1 MIKNYFKI
9 AWRSLSTSRLVS
21 FINIA
26 GLAVGMAVA
35 MLIGL
40 WVWDE
45 ASFDRQSENY
55 GRIAQVMEN
64 QYINGVYGTQK
75 QIPIP
80 VGEGLRT
87 KFGSNFKRVVLSS
100 LTGDHILAVGD
111 KKLTTTGNFIQPEGP
126 EMLTLPMLAGGRFG
140 LQDPHS
146 ILLSGSLAK
155 ALFAG
160 VDPVGQT
167 IRMDDS
173 LSVKVTGVYHDF
185 AFNSSFRDVSFLSPW
200 DLYVY
205 ADHET
210 RHNQQ
215 EWQDNN
221 WQVFVQLA
229 DGADFGSV
237 SEKIKYI
244 KADNDKTIKASDPF
258 KPTMFLFPMSRWHL
272 YSEFTNGISTGG
284 RIQYV
289 RLFGLIGIF
298 VLLLACINFM
308 NLSTARSEKRARE
321 VGIRKAMGS
330 RRGQLIVQFFS
341 ESLVVTMLAFGCSLL
356 LVLVS
361 LPLFNSLAEKKIV
374 LPWGN
379 PFFWLCGIGFSLVTG
394 LIAGSYPALY
404 LSSFRPVRVL
414 KGVYRAGRLAVL
426 PRKVLVVTQFAV
438 SIALIAGTMIV
449 LEQVRFA
456 RNRPV
461 GYSREGLVTIQ
472 MHTKDIYTHFDAFR
486 SDLLKTGA
494 VVGAAESTSPT
505 TEMGDENGG
514 LSWTGK
520 DPTATSDNFAMKGV
534 TQEYAKTVGMQFSE
548 GRDFQTG
555 PTGFDAMTM
564 LLSESSVKRMGLK
577 QPIGA
582 TVVWSGYKF
591 TVLGVVKD
599 MVMESPYEAPIPTIY
614 YITPFPLYTVS
625 IRINPKVSAAE
636 ALRKIGPVFSTYSPA
651 EPFDYKFV
659 DQEYDAKFRG
669 EQRVGELAAF
679 FAILAVFISCLGL
692 FGLAA
697 YVAEQRTREIGV
709 RKVLGASVFNL
720 WKMLSKDF
728 IALVVVACF
737 IAVPIARY
745 FLHRWLQQFPYRT
758 EISWWIF
765 AATVLGAVVITVMTV
780 SYQALMAANKN
791 PVKSLRTE

>member
-40 WVWDE
+40 WIWDE
-45 ASFDRQSENY
+45 ASFDRQCGNY
-55 GRIAQVMEN
+55 DRIAQVMEN
-64 QYINGVYGTQK
+64 QYINGSYGTQK

-80 VGEGLRT
+80 VASGLST

-111 KKLTTTGNFIQPEGP
+111 KKLTTAGNFIQPDGL
-126 EMLTLPMLAGGRFG
+126 EMFALPMLEGSRSG
-140 LQDPHS
+140 LKDQHS
-146 ILLSGSLAK
+146 ILLSAALAK

-160 VDPVGQT
+160 ADPVGKT

-173 LSVKVTGVYHDF
+173 VAVKVTGVYQDF
-185 AFNSSFRDVSFLSPW
+185 AYNSSFRDVSFLSPW

-205 ADHET
+205 ADRET
-210 RHNQQ
+210 RTNQQ

-229 DGADFGSV
+229 DRADFGRV

-272 YSEFTNGISTGG
+272 YSEFTNGVSTGG

-289 RLFGLIGIF
+289 RLFGLIGVF

-330 RRGQLIVQFFS
+330 LRRQLIVQFFS
-341 ESLVVTMLAFGCSLL
+341 ESLVVTALAFVASLL

-361 LPLFNSLAEKKIV
+361 LSFFNSLADKKIV
-374 LPWGN
+374 LPWGY
-379 PFFWLCGIGFSLVTG
+379 PFFWPSGIAFCLFTG

-404 LSSFRPVRVL
+404 LSSFQPVKVL
-414 KGVYRAGRLAVL
+414 KGVFRAGRLAAL
-426 PRKVLVVTQFAV
+426 PRKVLVVTQFTV
-438 SIALIAGTMIV
+438 SIALIAGTVIV
-449 LEQVRFA
+449 LQQIKFA

-461 GYSREGLVTIQ
+461 GYNREGLVTIQ
-472 MHTKDIYTHFDAFR
+472 MHTKDIYNHFAAFR
-486 SDLLKTGA
+486 SDLLRTGA
-494 VVGAAESTSPT
+494 VVEAAESTSPT

-520 DPTATSDNFAMKGV
+520 DPNATSDNFAMKGV
-534 TQEYAKTVGMQFSE
+534 TQEYAKTVGIQFSE

-555 PTGFDAMTM
+555 PAGFDAMTM
-564 LLSESSVKRMGLK
+564 VLSESSVKRMGLK
-577 QPIGA
+577 KPIGA
-582 TVVWSGYKF
+582 TVEWSGYKF
-591 TVLGVVKD
+591 TVIGVVKD
-599 MVMESPYEAPIPTIY
+599 MVMESPYEEPMPTIY
-614 YITPFPLYTVS
+614 YIAPYPIYTVT
-625 IRINPKVSAAE
+625 IRVNPKVSAEE
-636 ALRKIGPVFSTYSPA
+636 ALGKIGPVFSTYSPA

-669 EQRVGELAAF
+669 EQRVGELGGF

-692 FGLAA
+692 FGLASF
-697 YVAEQRTREIGV
+697 VAEQRTKEIGV

-728 IALVVVACF
+728 VALVAVSCL
-737 IAVPIARY
+737 IAIPIARY
-745 FLHRWLQQFPYRT
+745 FLHQWLQQFSYRT

-765 AATVLGAVVITVMTV
+765 AGTVLGAMMITLMTV
-780 SYQALMAANKN
+780 SYQALKAANGN
-791 PVKSLRTE
+791 PVKSLRAE